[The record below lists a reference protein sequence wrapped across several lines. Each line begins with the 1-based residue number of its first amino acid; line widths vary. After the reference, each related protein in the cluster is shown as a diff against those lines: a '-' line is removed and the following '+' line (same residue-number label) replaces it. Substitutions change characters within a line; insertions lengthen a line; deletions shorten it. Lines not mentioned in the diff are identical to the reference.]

1 MFLRLYQLDEKNIF
15 RKISPS
21 LITFMVS
28 AFWHGF
34 YPNYYI
40 FFFFA
45 FILEQISG
53 LIQDKTKFFEKIESY
68 KGTPKVFI
76 FILVSLISQVA
87 VCSQGLFFALTTFDK
102 GYAYIKNLCFIPW
115 IAFILLFI
123 ILRKILTKKEGKNK
137 STHNEKKKD

>member
-1 MFLRLYQLDEKNIF
+1 
-15 RKISPS
+15 
-21 LITFMVS
+21 MVS

-53 LIQDKTKFFEKIESY
+53 MIQDKTKFFDRIEGY
-68 KGTPKVFI
+68 KNTPKVFI
-76 FILVSLISQVA
+76 FIIVSLISQVS

-102 GYAYIKNLCFIPW
+102 GYAYIKNLYFVPW

-123 ILRKILTKKEGKNK
+123 ILKKTVNKKEHKNFTPK
-137 STHNEKKKD
+137 EQKEEKKD